1 MGSDDIKALL
11 TLSITSILLY
21 VIGFYS
27 LLNPLKVRDVGFK
40 IMSFFNKKRLTFFY
54 KQRTAIMSQDWF
66 LVYLRIT
73 GVVIILVA
81 SLALFLFIYKIRAIR
96 S

>member
-1 MGSDDIKALL
+1 MGADDIKALL

-27 LLNPLKVRDVGFK
+27 LLNPSKVRAIGFR

-54 KQRTAIMSQDWF
+54 KERTAIMSQDWF
-66 LVYLRIT
+66 LVYLRII

-81 SLALFLFIYKIRAIR
+81 SFVLFLLIYKMRELK